1 MYAFAGLTCR
11 CLDFRQ
17 TKLSS
22 SETRG
27 YADDQVSFDASLGFP
42 GEGPLNSSR
51 GFSNF
56 WQMSCSQWISCWISS
71 WIFHVQLPA
80 AWQSS
85 SHPSSCLSAGLLLV
99 VGGCF
104 ALLVVAPVCCG
115 FPFLS
120 GVVPCRPREPC
131 RSFLE
136 LLVKRSKLLRRLL
149 APVPQGRPVLPM
161 TRKRGA
167 SRLDEFFLRAF
178 EEGLDM
184 IGMFEKH
191 HI

>member
-42 GEGPLNSSR
+42 GEGPLNSPR
-51 GFSNF
+51 GFNNF
-56 WQMSCSQWISCWISS
+56 WQMSCSQWISPWISS
-71 WIFHVQLPA
+71 WGSVFVWGCSLPA
-80 AWQSS
+80 ARAM
-85 SHPSSCLSAGLLLV
+85 PIFPRT
-99 VGGCF
+99 VG
-104 ALLVVAPVCCG
+104 
-115 FPFLS
+115 
-120 GVVPCRPREPC
+120 EK
-131 RSFLE
+131 
-136 LLVKRSKLLRRLL
+136 VKASQRRLL
-149 APVPQGRPVLPM
+149 PPVPQGRPVLPI

-167 SRLDEFFLRAF
+167 SLLDEFFVRAF